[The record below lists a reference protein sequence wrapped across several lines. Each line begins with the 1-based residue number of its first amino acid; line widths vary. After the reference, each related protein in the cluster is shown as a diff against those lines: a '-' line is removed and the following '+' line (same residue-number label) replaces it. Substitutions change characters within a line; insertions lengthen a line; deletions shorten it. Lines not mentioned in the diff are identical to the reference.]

1 MNILMISPAYPPEMG
16 LFTRALSD
24 VGAQVIGL
32 ADVPAASLPEQ
43 VRHRLTAHVAV
54 PDLWDEAAV
63 IEALRSH
70 AVACR
75 MDRVECLW
83 EPGMMLAAAIREAFD
98 LPGLNRDQ
106 TNRFRDKELMKQ
118 ALDEA
123 GVRTPRH
130 ARAATEDEVRQAVD
144 RIGYPLILKPIAGAG
159 SADTYQVD
167 DAAALEDTLPRMR
180 HVAEVSVEEFIR
192 GQEFTFDTI
201 CVDGGIEF
209 FNISHYRPNPLIA
222 RTVEWISPQTLSLR
236 DVESPRLASGRELGQ
251 EALHALDFQTGFT
264 HMEWFL
270 TESGEA
276 VFGEIAARP
285 PGARSVDLMNH
296 AAEIDTYLGWAEAV
310 ALGRFERPIGR
321 RFNSAIIFKRA
332 QGQGRIRKIEGLRRF
347 LARHGEHVMDLDL
360 LPVGSHRRNWK
371 QTLVSDGYCLIRHP
385 DLKRTTAI
393 ADAFGVEVTM
403 LAGD

>member
-43 VRHRLTAHVAV
+43 VRHRLAAHIPV

-63 IEALRSH
+63 IESLRSH
-70 AVACR
+70 PVAR
-75 MDRVECLW
+75 QLDRVECLW
-83 EPGMMLAAAIREAFD
+83 EPGMMLAAAIRQAFD
-98 LPGLNRDQ
+98 LPGLTREQ
-106 TNRFRDKELMKQ
+106 TNHFRDKELMKQ
-118 ALDEA
+118 ALDAA
-123 GVRTPRH
+123 GLRTPRH
-130 ARAATEDEVRQAVD
+130 ARAVSEDEVRQAVE

-159 SADTYQVD
+159 SADTYQID
-167 DAAALEDTLPRMR
+167 DSSVLEKTLPRMR

-201 CVDGGIEF
+201 CVDGRVEY

-222 RTVEWISPQTLSLR
+222 RTEEWISPQTLSLR
-236 DVESPRLASGRELGQ
+236 DVESERLASGRELGKA
-251 EALHALDFQTGFT
+251 ALRALDYRTGFT

-270 TESGEA
+270 TDNGEA

-321 RFNSAIIFKRA
+321 RYNSAIIFKRA
-332 QGQGRIRKIEGLRRF
+332 RGEGRILKVEGLRRF
-347 LARHGEHVMDLDL
+347 LSRHGEHVMDLDL
-360 LPVGSHRRNWK
+360 LPVGSRRRNWK

-385 DLKRTTAI
+385 DLDRTMAI
-393 ADAFGVEVTM
+393 ADAFGAEVNM
-403 LAGD
+403 VAGG